1 MSKAKVIHK
10 DGLFVRKDK
19 SRSSEWVRIIPCGEE
34 FEFYEEYKGWLKVA
48 DGWVVC
54 SDTYIQPVEVKG
66 GAGSWNDLED
76 KPFDSVSTEIP
87 LIEIEDAYVT
97 HAPGP
102 ISDYDIKPG
111 DPVRARM
118 IINSEEVVIDSVW
131 EGVDGDDGFIVED
144 YEKNVF
150 FKIRKSFSNLY
161 EILWIDYT
169 EDDVRVDQGTTM
181 RIYALSEDVTTI
193 DPKFMPDPAKFYVYG
208 GNIYHD
214 EYGMRGVTAAEFSKI
229 ANSSRFLL
237 VDNSVMCMPNAWAM
251 DENYYA
257 IYYYHV
263 NESNNLVQTKVCTIE
278 YTPK

>member
-54 SDTYIQPVEVKG
+54 NDVYIKPVEVTG
-66 GAGSWNDLED
+66 GGSGGVSSWNDLED

-87 LIEIEDAYVT
+87 LIEIEDAYVI
-97 HAPGP
+97 HATGP

-111 DPVRARM
+111 DTVRAYM
-118 IINSEEVVIDSVW
+118 IVNSEEVVIDSVW
-131 EGVDGDDGFIVED
+131 EGVDGDDGFVVED

-150 FKIRKSFSNLY
+150 FQIRKAWSNLY
-161 EILWIDYT
+161 EILWID
-169 EDDVRVDQGTTM
+169 DDMRVDKGTTM

-193 DPKFMPDPAKFYVYG
+193 DPKFLPASIMLYV
-208 GNIYHD
+208 
-214 EYGMRGVTAAEFSKI
+214 V
-229 ANSSRFLL
+229 
-237 VDNSVMCMPNAWAM
+237 
-251 DENYYA
+251 
-257 IYYYHV
+257 
-263 NESNNLVQTKVCTIE
+263 
-278 YTPK
+278 